1 MINPF
6 AAFSFSVLKFFSS
19 GLFPMFDVGAW
30 ICIVAVEVSI
40 FSFHVYFKMNLL
52 ILTGVQIVD
61 ICLATRTHNGG
72 LISSEDLCKIL
83 GQRRKG
89 GREAVSEDDCL
100 RAISKLKLLWL

>member
-1 MINPF
+1 M
-6 AAFSFSVLKFFSS
+6 S
-19 GLFPMFDVGAW
+19 
-30 ICIVAVEVSI
+30 
-40 FSFHVYFKMNLL
+40 LL

-72 LISSEDLCKIL
+72 LISSEDLCKLL

-100 RAISKLKLLWL
+100 RAISKLKVLGNGFEVIAV